1 MSNSPQFSTAEY
13 QETLD
18 KNSCKTCGQPIKD
31 QYFRVS
37 GALACVS
44 CAMQITGHAKS
55 DSSSTFMKALLF
67 GFGGA
72 LVGLILYSAV
82 GIITGLEI
90 GYVSIAVG
98 YLVGRAITMGSSG
111 TGGRRYQI
119 SALVLTYA
127 AVSLSA
133 VPIGL
138 HQLSKEK
145 QQPKSSG
152 VVSTQGAPKVETTSN
167 PSQESLSFGGLFV
180 ALGYLTVYGLASPLL
195 NLAEPL
201 QGLIGLVILFVG
213 LRIAWRL
220 TAGTSVSVT
229 GPYNI

>member
-1 MSNSPQFSTAEY
+1 M
-13 QETLD
+13 
-18 KNSCKTCGQPIKD
+18 KT
-31 QYFRVS
+31 
-37 GALACVS
+37 
-44 CAMQITGHAKS
+44 TGHVQS
-55 DSSSTFMKALLF
+55 DGSSTFMKALMF

-72 LVGLILYSAV
+72 LIGLILYSAV

-98 YLVGRAITMGSSG
+98 YLVGRAIMMGSSG
-111 TGGRRYQI
+111 VGGRRYQI
-119 SALVLTYA
+119 TALVLTYA

-133 VPIGL
+133 VPIGI

-145 QQPKSSG
+145 QQPQSTG
-152 VVSTQGAPKVETTSN
+152 IVSAQGAPTVETTSSAS
-167 PSQESLSFGGLFV
+167 PEQLSFGGLIV

-213 LRIAWRL
+213 LRIAWKL
-220 TAGTSVSVT
+220 TAGTSVPVT
-229 GPYNI
+229 GPYNL

>member
-1 MSNSPQFSTAEY
+1 MSDSPQFSTAEY

-18 KNSCKTCGQPIKD
+18 KNSCKTCNQPVKN
-31 QYFRVS
+31 QYFRVN
-37 GALACVS
+37 GAMTCVP
-44 CAMQITGHAKS
+44 CAMKTAGHAQS

-72 LVGLILYSAV
+72 LIGLILYSAV

-98 YLVGRAITMGSSG
+98 YLVGRAIMMGSSG
-111 TGGRRYQI
+111 VGGRRYQI
-119 SALVLTYA
+119 AALVLTYA

-145 QQPKSSG
+145 QQPQSTG
-152 VVSTQGAPKVETTSN
+152 VVSVQGAPKVETTSSAS
-167 PSQESLSFGGLFV
+167 PEQLSFGGLIV

-195 NLAEPL
+195 SLAEPL

-213 LRIAWRL
+213 LRIAWKL
-220 TAGTSVSVT
+220 TAGTGVPVM